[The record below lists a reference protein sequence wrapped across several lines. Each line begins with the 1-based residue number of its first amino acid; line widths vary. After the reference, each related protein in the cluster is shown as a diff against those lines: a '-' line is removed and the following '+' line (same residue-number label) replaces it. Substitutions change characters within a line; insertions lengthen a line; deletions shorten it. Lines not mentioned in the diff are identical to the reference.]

1 VHPSVRQLSS
11 SAPCSAA
18 RRLKTQGTI
27 SILVGQIE
35 KLSWMLEYMEE
46 NSSDESVYDYC
57 PSIEAAEDA
66 WKMR

>member
-1 VHPSVRQLSS
+1 V
-11 SAPCSAA
+11 
-18 RRLKTQGTI
+18 
-27 SILVGQIE
+27 E